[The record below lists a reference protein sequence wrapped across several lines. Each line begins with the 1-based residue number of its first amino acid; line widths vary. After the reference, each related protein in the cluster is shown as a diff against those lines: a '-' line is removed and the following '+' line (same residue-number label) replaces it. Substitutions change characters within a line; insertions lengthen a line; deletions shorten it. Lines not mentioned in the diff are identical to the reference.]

1 MTQQQPLPDPAG
13 PPATEE
19 QLLDLHLGRL
29 EGRRAAEVEE
39 AVAGSPGLAL
49 RSRALRELLD
59 LLDRDRAPDPPDD
72 LAERVLE
79 HIEARGAPIRFPGAA
94 SALPAGRA
102 RDLCAGPLLS
112 LRELITIAACI
123 TLFVGVFVPGYYK
136 AQSVARRNVCR
147 DNLRQIWSAMGL
159 YAADHNGHMAYAG
172 YVPGGSWLP
181 SPVRIPNVPRA
192 SNTRH
197 VFRLVR
203 GGYIVQPQVFICPAE
218 TDARPMRAQNLR
230 SFSDFAEP
238 VNNSYSY
245 SFMNLPR
252 PPRLADMQ
260 VGPQN
265 GMVIVADRSPL
276 ISVAGP
282 RPIRPFDEQ
291 GINSYAHDNGAGQ
304 NAVFASGRGGWF
316 AHPTIGVDRDDIYR
330 AGRLLRYQGTETPT
344 APTDTFLIP

>member
-1 MTQQQPLPDPAG
+1 MTREQPSPDPAG
-13 PPATEE
+13 LPPPEAL
-19 QLLDLHLGRL
+19 LLDLHLGRL
-29 EGRRAAEVEE
+29 EPRQAAEVEE
-39 AVAGSPGLAL
+39 AVAGSPELAA
-49 RSRALRELLD
+49 RSRALRELLGR
-59 LLDRDRAPDPPDD
+59 LDRDEAPDPPDD
-72 LAERVLE
+72 LADRVLE
-79 HIEARGAPIRFPGAA
+79 RIEAQTAPIRFPEAA

-102 RDLCAGPLLS
+102 RDLSAGPLLS

-136 AQSVARRNVCR
+136 AQSVARRSVCR

-159 YAADHNGHMAYAG
+159 YAADHNGHVAYAG

-181 SPVRIPNVPRA
+181 APVRIPNVPRA

-203 GGYIVQPQVFICPAE
+203 GGYIVQPRVFICPAE
-218 TDARPMRAQNLR
+218 ADARPMHAQNLR
-230 SFSDFAEP
+230 AFSDFAEP
-238 VNNSYSY
+238 ANNTYSY

-260 VGPQN
+260 AGPQN
-265 GMVIVADRSPL
+265 GMVLVADRSPL
-276 ISVAGP
+276 ISVAGTG
-282 RPIRPFDEQ
+282 RIRPFDEQ
-291 GINSYAHDNGAGQ
+291 GINSNVHDNGAGQ

-344 APTDTFLIP
+344 SPTDTFLIP